1 MKLLKKLAS
10 AAALTLAFAATANA
24 STVINDWTLNPLGT
38 GGAAAGTVVNE
49 SLDVNGNAFIAIT
62 ATGANTFSF
71 TESAAFAITG
81 KDGGISLGNYG
92 TNKVTATFQAS
103 GTGTF
108 NGAFTFTSGTIN
120 IYSGLDQYG
129 SANGIYGANTG
140 TLIASFTVL
149 AGGGGLVDASGAPTG
164 NGQVSVFAQ
173 ALTPG
178 GLQPG
183 YFFNSAGTDL
193 STQDILSFAF
203 TNANPTLNP
212 SAAAVREI
220 ACEFGGYTGPGCAA
234 GTSYSNVPGQYL
246 FVGNNGQFKL
256 AEAPEPGSLALFG
269 IAMLGAGV
277 VSRKRAAKKAA

>member
-24 STVINDWTLNPLGT
+24 STVINDWTLNPLGQ

-49 SLDVNGNAFIAIT
+49 SLDVSGNAFIAIT

-81 KDGGISLGNYG
+81 KDGGLSLGNYAG
-92 TNKVTATFQAS
+92 NKVTATFQAT

-108 NGAFTFTSGTIN
+108 NGAFTFTGGTIK
-120 IYSGLDQYG
+120 IYSGADQYG
-129 SANGIYGANTG
+129 TTNGIYGANTG
-140 TLIASFTVL
+140 TLIASFNVL

-178 GLQPG
+178 GLTPG
-183 YFFNSAGTDL
+183 YFFNSAGKDL

-203 TNANPTLNP
+203 TNANGTQSP
-212 SAAAVREI
+212 SSTAVSEI
-220 ACEFGGYTGPGCAA
+220 ACEFGGYSGPGCTS
-234 GTSYSNVPGQYL
+234 GTYTNVPGQYI